1 VSSTVDEEKNDER
14 KTRLIKGT
22 GTPAEEKE
30 EEREQEKEA

>member
-1 VSSTVDEEKNDER
+1 VSSAIDQEKDEQR

-30 EEREQEKEA
+30 AEREQEKEA